1 MCLGSDSF
9 VTPEEFGYSRKQSA
23 QCSHSSRNILGC
35 AVALNL
41 LFLGKGRFQ
50 VWFLPLNVR
59 QGQITWGSQVL
70 RACLRLRFIT
80 GGVCGG
86 TSKLPTSLGAAGPLL
101 GPPCPVFSCDRAGDM
116 HGTTA
121 AAHLLWGFASPQI
134 PRCIF
139 FLAGVSLGRFLV
151 VNEPIFKIKNLFL
164 EFCLTFFCSF

>member
-23 QCSHSSRNILGC
+23 QCSHSSRNISGC

-80 GGVCGG
+80 GSVCGG

-101 GPPCPVFSCDRAGDM
+101 GPPWPVFSCDRAGDM
-116 HGTTA
+116 RGTTA

-139 FLAGVSLGRFLV
+139 FLQVLALEDFWSLMSPFL
-151 VNEPIFKIKNLFL
+151 K
-164 EFCLTFFCSF
+164 

>member
-23 QCSHSSRNILGC
+23 QCSHSSRNISGC

-70 RACLRLRFIT
+70 RVCLSYPR
-80 GGVCGG
+80 
-86 TSKLPTSLGAAGPLL
+86 PWGPRGHCWVLL
-101 GPPCPVFSCDRAGDM
+101 GQCSPVTEQGTCMEQLLLLTCSGVLPPLRSQDAFFSC
-116 HGTTA
+116 
-121 AAHLLWGFASPQI
+121 
-134 PRCIF
+134 RC
-139 FLAGVSLGRFLV
+139 
-151 VNEPIFKIKNLFL
+151 
-164 EFCLTFFCSF
+164 